1 MKEKNDSKV
10 FLKEEELTAL
20 KNIQKQSTALRD
32 AFAQLKID
40 QLALEDRE
48 KELENYHRQLQ
59 KASSDLGKQFDSN
72 YGKGSINLD
81 TGEFTPSE

>member
-48 KELENYHRQLQ
+48 EELENYHRQLQ
-59 KASSDLGKQFDSN
+59 KASSDLGKQFDNN